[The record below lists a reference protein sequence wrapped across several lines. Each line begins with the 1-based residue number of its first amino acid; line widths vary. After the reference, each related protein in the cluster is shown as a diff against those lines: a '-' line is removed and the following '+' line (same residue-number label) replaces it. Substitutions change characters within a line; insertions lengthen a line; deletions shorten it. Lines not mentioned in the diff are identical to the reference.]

1 MNTSLAQRHRPT
13 VLSDVVGQRH
23 ATVVLRRALQNG
35 RLPQQ
40 ILFSGGSGLGKT
52 TLARCVAA
60 ALLCL
65 DPKDGDACGKC
76 ESCVDIS
83 SPGRVHPDV
92 IEFDAASNG
101 QKEQIKELAGRAQM
115 APQRGSHRVYIIDEA
130 HGLSLGGGQAFLKLL
145 EEPPAHVIFMLATTD
160 PDKMLRT
167 NRGRC
172 IEFELTRPT
181 EDELAEHLQKV
192 AQKEGWALSKEAAE
206 AVVQTTD
213 PALGLRGLLMT
224 LGKLA
229 ETLEKD
235 GALDPTEI
243 AMLLGLPPDEQ
254 MRGLLSGIDTFDRT
268 VALEALRAARQSV
281 SDEAIRRALQSEMRT
296 RLFKNPSPRTAW
308 MYEQVVGTQPGPL
321 WTEILICR
329 IATPALDPTVQALS
343 AHQGE
348 AAAQLESLTL
358 ALKLAAEKAP
368 QPQAAPVAEAAENLP
383 PSPAKDVESAT
394 SAIKALEDELV
405 KQGAKTAL
413 AAFRA
418 CKPTE
423 SGKRVV
429 LHPSEKLRPRLN
441 DVSSVLKSAAS
452 SCGVSLSIKKS

>member
-1 MNTSLAQRHRPT
+1 M
-13 VLSDVVGQRH
+13 
-23 ATVVLRRALQNG
+23 
-35 RLPQQ
+35 
-40 ILFSGGSGLGKT
+40 
-52 TLARCVAA
+52 
-60 ALLCL
+60 
-65 DPKDGDACGKC
+65 
-76 ESCVDIS
+76 DIS
-83 SPGRVHPDV
+83 TPGRVHPDV
-92 IEFDAASNG
+92 VEFDAASNG
-101 QKEQIKELAGRAQM
+101 QKEQIKELASRAQM

-172 IEFELTRPT
+172 VEFELTRPT

-192 AQKEGWALSKEAAE
+192 AQKEGWSLSKEAAQ

-224 LGKLA
+224 LGKLT
-229 ETLEKD
+229 ETLEHD
-235 GALDPTEI
+235 GDVDTKELT
-243 AMLLGLPPDEQ
+243 MLLGLPPAEQ
-254 MRGLLSGIDTFDRT
+254 MRGLLDGIDAFDRAA
-268 VALEALRAARQSV
+268 ALEALTAARQGV

-296 RLFKNPSPRTAW
+296 RLFENPSPRTAW
-308 MYEQVVGTQPGPL
+308 VYEQVVDTQPGPL

-329 IATPALDPTVQALS
+329 IASPALDPTVQALT
-343 AHQGE
+343 AHQEE
-348 AAAQLESLTL
+348 AATQLESLTA

-368 QPQAAPVAEAAENLP
+368 QPQTAPVAVAPEVSS
-383 PSPAKDVESAT
+383 PSPTKEAESDT
-394 SAIKALEDELV
+394 SAIKALEDELL

-452 SCGVSLSIKKS
+452 ACGVTLSIKKS